1 MGFFKKDHKDDS
13 GLAGLGEQQPVQGDG
28 FHVEV
33 APPHEPAPPTPA
45 TDSASPP
52 AAVETVLPGGFQIPD
67 GITPMV
73 YGSTDPERVQEALAK
88 AEQVLGVHFAGA
100 NIMGQV
106 VPGAGAPAAAP
117 APAGAD
123 DVIDKLQRL
132 ADLHTSG
139 ALTDEE
145 FTAQKKKLLGE

>member
-13 GLAGLGEQQPVQGDG
+13 GLAGLGEQQPGQGEG

-52 AAVETVLPGGFQIPD
+52 AVAETVPPAGFQLPD

-100 NIMGQV
+100 NIMGNV
-106 VPGAGAPAAAP
+106 GASAPAAAP
-117 APAGAD
+117 APDGTD
-123 DVIDKLQRL
+123 DMINKLERL
-132 ADLHTSG
+132 AQLHTSG
-139 ALTDEE
+139 ALTDAE
-145 FTAQKKKLLGE
+145 FAEQKKKLLGE